1 MAKSRCV
8 LCEKEFGFFDRGE
21 LYFFGSFQDACS
33 DCAKEYQ
40 HAEGEALES
49 LSQRILSSPH
59 LKDRERILLQMD
71 REAARRKKA
80 EAKRQAQTKFCPN
93 CSTQMEL
100 KLEHFSIGADGGGGL
115 VTLLADQYEVDLY
128 ACPQC
133 GKVELYTAGF
143 LPGAKEEEPETVVC
157 PDCGTKHSPLINC
170 PRCASKDPFRF
181 IPSGESTA
189 KRKAEAKP
197 PWEK

>member
-1 MAKSRCV
+1 MAKSRCI
-8 LCEKEFGFFDRGE
+8 LCEKELGFFDRNE
-21 LYFFGSFQDACS
+21 IYFFGSSLTACS
-33 DCAKEYQ
+33 DCAHAYGR
-40 HAEGEALES
+40 AEGDALEA
-49 LSQRILSSPH
+49 LSQRILASPQ
-59 LKDRERILLQMD
+59 LKDRDRVLHQMD
-71 REAARRKKA
+71 REAARRKKE

-115 VTLLADQYEVDLY
+115 VTLLADQYDVDLY

-143 LPGAKEEEPETVVC
+143 LPGVKEEEAEMVVC
-157 PDCGTKHSPLINC
+157 PDCGTRHLASIGC
-170 PRCASKDPFRF
+170 PSCAVRAARSGSVSAFRA
-181 IPSGESTA
+181 PRKPGE
-189 KRKAEAKP
+189 KP

>member
-1 MAKSRCV
+1 MAKSRCI
-8 LCEKEFGFFDRGE
+8 LCEKELGFLGRNE
-21 LYFFGSFQDACS
+21 IYFFGASLSACA
-33 DCAKEYQ
+33 DCAHEYGR
-40 HAEGEALES
+40 AEGEALEA
-49 LSQRILSSPH
+49 LSQRILASPQ
-59 LKDRERILLQMD
+59 LKDRERILQQM
-71 REAARRKKA
+71 ARAESRRQKE

-143 LPGAKEEEPETVVC
+143 LPGAKEEEPVTVVC
-157 PDCGTKHSPLINC
+157 PDCGTRHLASIGC
-170 PRCASKDPFRF
+170 PSCAVRAARSGSASSFR
-181 IPSGESTA
+181 SQ
-189 KRKAEAKP
+189 RKAEEKP